1 MANARVTAACQ
12 DFGVDGFNR
21 CGPLMSLREQPRV
34 IVARHAGGETLPRG
48 QQPRLSQNA
57 KLPAD
62 VSATTARSA
71 RRATVRQT

>member
-1 MANARVTAACQ
+1 MANARVTAACR

-21 CGPLMSLREQPRV
+21 CGPLMSLREQLRV

-57 KLPAD
+57 TLPAD
-62 VSATTARSA
+62 VSATTCKPGRCAN
-71 RRATVRQT
+71 